1 MHNWWTWH
9 VFKHCP
15 EFHCLNIKFDRMK
28 PRLNDT
34 RSMSRLKLNVQA
46 NHLISKII
54 DDIARYAIV
63 SLFYF
68 ELESVSE
75 RHENRHVGTGHI
87 LCILRKNDSD
97 FKAFI
102 DQLSN
107 SLAYF
112 CLNNSPIPGVVGDRS
127 FLRADGNFR
136 KCVQLN
142 IGDSFTISLK
152 QGELKT
158 CNISGSPY
166 SVDRLVAAQG
176 LHAYFDRADHRK
188 RKRCADNGLLASKR
202 QCRIRSN
209 MNGMAPRRVK
219 R

>member
-1 MHNWWTWH
+1 M
-9 VFKHCP
+9 P
-15 EFHCLNIKFDRMK
+15 E
-28 PRLNDT
+28 
-34 RSMSRLKLNVQA
+34 LKLNVQA

-54 DDIARYAIV
+54 DDIAHYAIV

-68 ELESVSE
+68 KLESVSE

-87 LCILRKNDSD
+87 LCILRENDSD

-112 CLNNSPIPGVVGDRS
+112 CLNNSLISEVVNDHS
-127 FLRADGNFR
+127 FLRANENFR

-152 QGELKT
+152 QEELKT
-158 CNISGSPY
+158 CNISGSSY
-166 SVDRLVAAQG
+166 FVDRLVAAQG

-188 RKRCADNGLLASKR
+188 RKRCTDNGLLAPKR
-202 QCRIRSN
+202 QCRIQSN
-209 MNGMAPRRVK
+209 MNEMAPRRVK